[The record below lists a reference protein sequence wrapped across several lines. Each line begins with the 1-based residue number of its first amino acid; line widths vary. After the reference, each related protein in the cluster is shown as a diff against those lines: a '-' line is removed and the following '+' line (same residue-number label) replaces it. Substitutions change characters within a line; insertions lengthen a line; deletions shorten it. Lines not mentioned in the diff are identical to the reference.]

1 MLATFLQRL
10 IGAITVLVFVSVFV
24 FLVIHLAPGDA
35 AEIVAGDRAS
45 DEQLEAIREELGL
58 DDSLIVQFGRWAG
71 GVLQGDLGD
80 SLVSGRP
87 VIDSIADA
95 APATLSI
102 TALAVALSVFI
113 GVSAGTI
120 AGLNRGTVID
130 RAVTV
135 VTSVALAM
143 PSFWVGMLLV
153 GAFALERSWLPATGY
168 SPISDGVGEWL
179 QHIIL
184 PALALAT
191 ATIAEVARQTRGG
204 VVDVMSRPYIRTARS
219 RGVTGGTLV
228 RRHVLRNSAIPVVT
242 VLGLQAGRL
251 LGGVVVVEA
260 VFGIPGLGT
269 LGISAVQRRD
279 LPLLQGYILFVATV
293 VVVVN
298 TVVDL
303 SYMWINPRTRTEH
316 S

>member
-1 MLATFLQRL
+1 MLVTVLQRL

-45 DEQLEAIREELGL
+45 EEQLAAVREDLGL
-58 DDSLIVQFGRWAG
+58 DDPLIVQFGRWAG
-71 GVLQGDLGD
+71 GVLRGDLGD

-87 VIDSIADA
+87 VVDSLMSA

-102 TALAVALSVFI
+102 TALAVAMSVVF
-113 GVSAGTI
+113 GVTAGTL
-120 AGLNRGTVID
+120 AGLKRGTVVD
-130 RAVTV
+130 RVVTV

-153 GAFALERSWLPATGY
+153 GAFALERSWFPATGY
-168 SPISDGVGEWL
+168 APLSDGVGEWL

-184 PALALAT
+184 PAVALAT

-204 VVDVMSRPYIRTARS
+204 VVDVMARPYIRTARS
-219 RGVTGGTLV
+219 KGVSGAALV

-242 VLGLQAGRL
+242 VLGLQVGRL

-269 LGISAVQRRD
+269 VGISAVQRRD
-279 LPLLQGYILFVATV
+279 LPLLQGYILLVATV
-293 VVVVN
+293 VVVIN

-303 SYMWINPRTRTEH
+303 SYMWINPRTRTERA
-316 S
+316 